1 MTADSTGAEATGA
14 DTKRPGETLP
24 DEDSLELG
32 QDLEAPTS
40 QQAEAAGETGR
51 LAFGDEEVRLPW
63 LEADE
68 DEDDYQ
74 GYNAGQV
81 LALLILGLV
90 AMAVIGG
97 GLWWAIHHRKDEVQV
112 ANGGVIAAPQQPY
125 KERPKNPG
133 GKTFEG
139 TGDTSF
145 AVSEGQTRPARLGES
160 PAARPSAEASSK
172 ASAAAAGE
180 DAGGVGVQVAAYSTR
195 AQAEAGWTKLSAQ
208 YEPLAGLHHRVVE
221 GQADIGTVYRLQAVA
236 ADSGAAHSLCG
247 KLKGAGLACQV
258 KN

>member
-40 QQAEAAGETGR
+40 EQAEAAGETGR

-112 ANGGVIAAPQQPY
+112 ADGSVIAAPPQPY
-125 KERPKNPG
+125 KERPKNRG

-139 TGDTSF
+139 TADTSF
-145 AVSEGQTRPARLGES
+145 AVSEGHTRPARLGES
-160 PAARPSAEASSK
+160 PAAKPATEAEPK
-172 ASAAAAGE
+172 ANATPAEQAA
-180 DAGGVGVQVAAYSTR
+180 GVGVQVAAYSNR
-195 AQAEAGWTKLSAQ
+195 AQAEAGWTRLSGQ
-208 YEPLAGLHHRVVE
+208 YEALASLHHRVVE
-221 GQADIGTVYRLQAVA
+221 GQADIGTVYRLQALA
-236 ADSGAAHSLCG
+236 PDAGAAHALCG
-247 KLKGAGLACQV
+247 KLKAAGLACQV